1 MVKMCEKVAY
11 IVIHFQVFSLNMMN
25 LTGLLAI
32 KDCEL
37 KSHLATLNPCPG
49 NNQELFPTVYFV
61 VFLSWD

>member
-1 MVKMCEKVAY
+1 M
-11 IVIHFQVFSLNMMN
+11 IHFQVFYLNMKD

-37 KSHLATLNPCPG
+37 EKESHLAKLNPCPG

-61 VFLSWD
+61 VFLSCD